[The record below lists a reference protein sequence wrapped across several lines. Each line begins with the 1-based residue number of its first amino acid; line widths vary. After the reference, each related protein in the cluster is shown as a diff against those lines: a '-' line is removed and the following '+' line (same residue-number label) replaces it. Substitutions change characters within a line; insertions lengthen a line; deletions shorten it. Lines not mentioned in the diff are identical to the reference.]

1 MNRDIVGQLKM
12 LKHSEVRP
20 SEAWLN
26 NNREILLSQIKNTMP
41 ASRSGINWEGMWQTM
56 AIFLPG
62 AFVYKVVRPV
72 MVTLLILSM
81 GVGGW
86 IATVDASSN
95 ALPGDWL
102 YSTKRATEQT
112 QVVVAN
118 VVGAQ
123 TAETKLHVEFAKRRA
138 LETQQIINDPE
149 KLPLASATLN
159 DLKDE
164 INAVNNKLESIKTEA
179 DGAVSAQDAKTITQN
194 ADQIKDVLKDVKTDL
209 LVNASTTENS
219 GLTAQVAEAKELT
232 KDTAVKAVE
241 VMVAKHLQGDTSIS
255 KEEVKEVIS
264 NQLLSSVNEVVESK
278 QNTEDVK
285 KAVDAVQVEVK
296 AIAAENKNVTPAVA
310 SSTAAM
316 SVQIDAAVKT
326 TQDAVD
332 KTSQISSDAD
342 KKVAEITQL
351 LSQDNLAQAVDT
363 MKSAADATKEAEK
376 ISDNTIKSV
385 QSVLPV
391 VTVVKETGESPST
404 SAGMSVTT
412 TPITTGT
419 LGVTTTDK
427 SSTTVK
433 SVPAIK
439 PVAPVV
445 SNTQTV
451 TGIK

>member
-1 MNRDIVGQLKM
+1 MNRDIIGQLKM

-20 SEAWLN
+20 SEEWLKN
-26 NNREILLSQIKNTMP
+26 SRELLLSQIKNTVP
-41 ASRSGINWEGMWQTM
+41 ARRSRISWEGIWQTM
-56 AIFLPG
+56 SVFLPG

-72 MVTLLILSM
+72 MVVLLVFCL
-81 GVGGW
+81 GVSGW
-86 IATVDASSN
+86 IATVDASSD

-112 QVVVAN
+112 QVAVAN
-118 VVGAQ
+118 VVGAK

-138 LETQQIINDPE
+138 LETQKIINDPE
-149 KLPLASATLN
+149 KLSLASATVN
-159 DLKDE
+159 DLKNE
-164 INAVNNKLESIKTEA
+164 ITTVNNKLEEVKAGS

-209 LVNASTTENS
+209 LVNASTTQNS
-219 GLTAQVAEAKELT
+219 DLTAQVAEAKELT

-241 VMVAKHLQGDTSIS
+241 VMVAQHLQGDTSIS
-255 KEEVKEVIS
+255 KEEVKQVIS
-264 NQLLSSVNEVVESK
+264 DQLLSSVNEVVESK

-296 AIAAENKNVTPAVA
+296 AIAAENRTVTPAVA

-342 KKVAEITQL
+342 KKVAEINQL

-391 VTVVKETGESPST
+391 VTIVKETGETSST
-404 SAGMSVTT
+404 DAGLSVTT
-412 TPITTGT
+412 SPVTTNT
-419 LGVTTTDK
+419 LGITTTDK
-427 SSTTVK
+427 SATIIN

-445 SNTQTV
+445 SS
-451 TGIK
+451 TGLK